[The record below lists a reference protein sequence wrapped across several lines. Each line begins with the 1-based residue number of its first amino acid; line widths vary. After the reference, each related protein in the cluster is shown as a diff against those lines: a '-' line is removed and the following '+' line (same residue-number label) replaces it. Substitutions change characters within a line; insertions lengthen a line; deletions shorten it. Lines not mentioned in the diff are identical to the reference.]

1 MSVFAEMD
9 FSADTFAL
17 TETLKTRPEAV
28 IEIERVVAS
37 EKLLTPYFWVTNVS
51 ADEFETAAETDSSV
65 RDVRRLD
72 TFEEANLFRAEWTEN
87 VESIVYAYTEVGGV
101 ILDATGY
108 QHTWEVQLRF
118 DDRDQLR
125 KFQSFCADSDIEF
138 TINRLFEVSHPHTGR
153 QFGLTEKQRD
163 ALVKAWEAGVF
174 ESPAESTLAEVADD
188 LDISQQALSQRIRN
202 GHNSLIANTLVTE
215 PPTAD

>member
-1 MSVFAEMD
+1 MSVFAELD
-9 FSADTFAL
+9 LPADTFAL
-17 TETLKTRPEAV
+17 TETLNALPEAV

-37 EKLLTPYFWVTNVS
+37 ENLLTPYFWVSDVS
-51 ADEFETAAETDSSV
+51 ADAFETAAQDDSSI
-65 RDVRRLD
+65 RDLRRLD
-72 TFEEANLFRAEWTEN
+72 TFEEASLFRGQWTEN
-87 VESIVYAYTEVGGV
+87 VDSIVYAYTQVGGV
-101 ILDATGY
+101 ILDATGS
-108 QHTWEVQLRF
+108 QDTWEVQLRF
-118 DDRDQLR
+118 DDRDQLTR
-125 KFQSFCADSDIEF
+125 FRSLCTENNIKFA
-138 TINRLFEVSHPHTGR
+138 INRLYEVSNPHTGR

-174 ESPAESTLAEVADD
+174 ESPAASTLAEVADN